1 MAEATVSDVTAQP
14 SVSDVTAQPS
24 VSDVTAQPSVSGLT
38 AQPSVAKRA
47 VVGKDVSTRR
57 RLARLRRHARLRKRI
72 SGSPERPRLVVNRS
86 SRHIAVQL
94 VDDLA
99 GHTLASAS
107 SIEPEVRAIEG
118 DKKAKAARVGELIA
132 TRAKAVGVDRVVFD
146 RGGHDY
152 HGRIAALADAARG
165 AGLEF

>member
-1 MAEATVSDVTAQP
+1 MAEAGTTTVNDSTAAP
-14 SVSDVTAQPS
+14 LA
-24 VSDVTAQPSVSGLT
+24 G
-38 AQPSVAKRA
+38 KRPR
-47 VVGKDVSTRR
+47 VGRDVSTRR
-57 RLARLRRHARLRKRI
+57 RQAKSRRHFRIRKRI
-72 SGSPERPRLVVNRS
+72 SGSPQRPRLVVNRS

-99 GHTLASAS
+99 GHTVAAAS
-107 SIEPEVRAIEG
+107 SIEPEIRALEG

-132 TRAKAVGVDRVVFD
+132 SRAKAAGVDRVVFD

-152 HGRIAALADAARG
+152 HGRIAALADAARE